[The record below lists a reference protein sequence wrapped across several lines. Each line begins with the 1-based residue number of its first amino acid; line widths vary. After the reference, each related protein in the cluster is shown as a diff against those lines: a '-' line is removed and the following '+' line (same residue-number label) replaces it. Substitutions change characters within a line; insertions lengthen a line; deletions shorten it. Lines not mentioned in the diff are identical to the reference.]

1 MEGNL
6 LRLFPYMNDLIYA
19 LMNDQ
24 AAIQNLDF
32 LRQLIAEA
40 RADVPYEDMQR
51 LRMVQYQGAP
61 MTTEPQEDR

>member
-1 MEGNL
+1 MDEL
-6 LRLFPYMNDLIYA
+6 LYS

-40 RADVPYEDMQR
+40 RADRPYEDMER
-51 LRMVQYQGAP
+51 LRMLQYQGAP